1 MARHS
6 HWHNIQVTKQKADK
20 RRAGSF
26 GKIAKAITLAAKEG
40 GADVGFNFKL
50 RMAVDA
56 AKAVNMPKDNI
67 ERAIERGVGGSGEGS
82 LETVVY
88 EAMGPGGSSIL
99 VEAITDN
106 RNRTN
111 GNLRS
116 LMTKQG
122 LNPEA
127 KVMWHFQRKGVV
139 RVTDASA
146 VKSWDDAEMALI
158 EAGAEEIDHE
168 EGIEVV
174 SEITDLQK
182 IAEAVKGIGLNPDE
196 IAIEYLAKES
206 LELSDEDAQRLA
218 QMCEVVEADDDVN
231 AIYTNVA

>member
-6 HWHNIQVTKQKADK
+6 HWHNIQVTKNKADK

-26 GKIAKAITLAAKEG
+26 GKLSKAITLAAKDG
-40 GADVGFNFKL
+40 GADQAFNFKL
-50 RMAVDA
+50 RVAVDA

-88 EAMGPGGSSIL
+88 EAMGPGGAALL

-122 LNPEA
+122 LNPDA
-127 KVMWHFQRKGVV
+127 KVMWLFHRKGVV
-139 RVTDASA
+139 RVADAST
-146 VKSWDDAEMALI
+146 VKDRDEAELALI
-158 EAGAEEIDHE
+158 EAGAQEIDHE
-168 EGIEVV
+168 EGLEVV
-174 SEITDLQK
+174 CDIPDLQK
-182 IAEAVKGIGLNPDE
+182 VADAVKSLGLTAEE

-206 LELSDEDAQRLA
+206 IEISTEDATRLGEIFEA
-218 QMCEVVEADDDVN
+218 IEADDDVN
-231 AIYTNVA
+231 AVYTNVA